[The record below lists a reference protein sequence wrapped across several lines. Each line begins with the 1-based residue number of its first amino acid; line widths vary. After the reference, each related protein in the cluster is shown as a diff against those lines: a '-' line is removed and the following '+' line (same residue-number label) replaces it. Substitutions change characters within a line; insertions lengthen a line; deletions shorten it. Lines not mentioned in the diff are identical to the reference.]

1 SVTAMRADASNIDS
15 WWERIS
21 PAVRREILL
30 GQSALSALARTYL
43 RAHAAAEGVRLE
55 PVAVEPNAQQIDTSL
70 FVTGP
75 IAFKEAMTAHAD
87 EAAAVRAMA
96 TQLEGSAT
104 RLLMEGPRQTTTRTF
119 QERRVV
125 E

>member
-1 SVTAMRADASNIDS
+1 MATAEADRLTARYQQQVLRLARLIADRLRVTAMRADASNIDS

-55 PVAVEPNAQQIDTSL
+55 PVAVEPNAQQID
-70 FVTGP
+70 
-75 IAFKEAMTAHAD
+75 
-87 EAAAVRAMA
+87 
-96 TQLEGSAT
+96 
-104 RLLMEGPRQTTTRTF
+104 
-119 QERRVV
+119 
-125 E
+125 